1 MTDQPRIYKHA
12 DGDSEFLRKPST
24 FRSFVSSDP
33 SSDFP
38 AQKDRTCC
46 TWKTSSS
53 WWYLTGA
60 GPARVVLPSGHFGIA
75 ERQWKQRDHLHV
87 YANFD
92 HLLPQAMRE
101 ANQPGSG
108 LYPAP
113 LRAHIDAMNE
123 KRTMP
128 ACTRCSRRWTA
139 WRSHSEKPDHRPYLL
154 GANITEA
161 DILLYTTIARF
172 DVAY

>member
-1 MTDQPRIYKHA
+1 
-12 DGDSEFLRKPST
+12 
-24 FRSFVSSDP
+24 
-33 SSDFP
+33 
-38 AQKDRTCC
+38 
-46 TWKTSSS
+46 
-53 WWYLTGA
+53 
-60 GPARVVLPSGHFGIA
+60 
-75 ERQWKQRDHLHV
+75 
-87 YANFD
+87 
-92 HLLPQAMRE
+92 MRE
-101 ANQPGSG
+101 ANQPGGG

-128 ACTRCSRRWTA
+128 ACTRCSRRWIA